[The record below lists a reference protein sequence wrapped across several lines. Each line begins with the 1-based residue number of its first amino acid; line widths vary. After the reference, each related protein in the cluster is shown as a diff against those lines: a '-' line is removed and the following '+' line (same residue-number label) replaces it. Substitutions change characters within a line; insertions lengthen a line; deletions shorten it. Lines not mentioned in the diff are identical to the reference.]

1 MNPVIKPSLV
11 VGLVGALAASA
22 LLSGVLIVKLGR
34 FDDAKLKAD
43 EAESRTAT
51 HTTELAKLKTEI
63 ESLTR
68 QKDTLQPQ
76 IADWRER
83 LKDKAAAEAALV
95 ALEAKQRQAETDHT
109 RANKRLEE
117 ANRIMLDA
125 EKQKSDLAATVERL
139 KAEVVSLT
147 KTNTDTKA
155 LSRMAAEAE
164 QRPRQC

>member
-34 FDDAKLKAD
+34 FDDAKQQAD
-43 EAESRTAT
+43 EAESRTAK
-51 HTTELAKLKTEI
+51 HTTKLAELKTEI

-76 IADWRER
+76 IADWQER

-95 ALEAKQRQAETDHT
+95 ALEAKQRQAETGHT
-109 RANKRLEE
+109 RANKRFEE

-125 EKQKSDLAATVERL
+125 EKQKSDLAANVERR

-147 KTNTDTKA
+147 KTDTKA

-164 QRPRQC
+164 QRHGQC

>member
-34 FDDAKLKAD
+34 FDDARLKAD

-68 QKDTLQPQ
+68 QKDTLLPQ
-76 IADWRER
+76 IADWQER

-95 ALEAKQRQAETDHT
+95 AVEAKQRQAETDHT

-125 EKQKSDLAATVERL
+125 EKQKSDLAANVKRL
-139 KAEVVSLT
+139 KAEI
-147 KTNTDTKA
+147 
-155 LSRMAAEAE
+155 AAHKS
-164 QRPRQC
+164 QR